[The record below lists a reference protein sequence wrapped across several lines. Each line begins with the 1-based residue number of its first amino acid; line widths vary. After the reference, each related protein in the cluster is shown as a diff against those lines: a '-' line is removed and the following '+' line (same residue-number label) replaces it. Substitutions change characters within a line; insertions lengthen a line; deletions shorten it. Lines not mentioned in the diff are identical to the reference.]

1 VVIGNEV
8 EALGVLKV
16 SHLRT
21 QPEMTSVSKQK
32 GAVVTTGTTR
42 IGDIDVRVE
51 MNIPNIAVLRTTHH
65 LVHTVEDHEVL
76 SRNRYLLDFPRF
88 CTSPAHM
95 VLIIH
100 ML

>member
-42 IGDIDVRVE
+42 IGDIDV
-51 MNIPNIAVLRTTHH
+51 
-65 LVHTVEDHEVL
+65 
-76 SRNRYLLDFPRF
+76 
-88 CTSPAHM
+88 
-95 VLIIH
+95 
-100 ML
+100 